1 MDFNHS
7 LVLDNITSPIL
18 VGTPIK
24 DETGRIVDFDII
36 YTNEE
41 LRKAVG
47 FIIKGQ
53 TLWSDFEADV
63 TSDVPWFKMA
73 LDAIAGRFYPEARY
87 FSPSTQAWYQID
99 MKWLPDER
107 YVVVC
112 FSNVT
117 SEHRYYQKLKQSL
130 ITDPLTGFLNRSGF
144 NDALGITID
153 TSRFTHTTA
162 GLLLIDIDNLQ
173 NVNDSR
179 GVKEGDSLIMK
190 VADVLKQFQKEY
202 IQIFRYGDDE
212 FAVIISNFD
221 SENSL
226 INFIDCIYETFQIK
240 QIGVSGGVAIFPTHT
255 EQLDELIR
263 FADMAIHY
271 AKKNGKNNF
280 VYFEPDMQRIFIQHL
295 QLQTK
300 MTAAILESSFKQFY
314 QPQFDIRS
322 GELRGF
328 EALIRWSDPE
338 LGDIAPSVFI
348 PLAEETGLIIPIGR
362 WVMNTAISTLKTW
375 QEKYDFKGIMSVNVS
390 PVQLRQDSFIDELGE
405 FIERYKIDP
414 SFLEI
419 EITEG
424 VMIHNMNDTIEKLK
438 AIKDKGLRVSLDDFG
453 TGYSSLSY
461 LQMLPLNT
469 LKIDKSF
476 INDIT
481 SADGIQA
488 NITSSII
495 SMVEKMGLETIAE
508 GVEQPEQL
516 ALLNKFNCNI
526 VQGFLRG
533 KPMPFNLCDSYLSG
547 NKNALLKNGKDFK
560 DCEAFKD
567 PE

>member
-1 MDFNHS
+1 MDINHS
-7 LVLDNITSPIL
+7 LVLDNINSPIL
-18 VGTPIK
+18 VGIPIK
-24 DETGRIVDFDII
+24 DETGRIVDFDIA

-41 LRKAVG
+41 LKKAVG
-47 FIIKGQ
+47 FVIKDKPR
-53 TLWSDFEADV
+53 WSDFEADI

-73 LDAIAGRFYPEARY
+73 IDAIAGRFYPDAVY
-87 FSPSTQAWYQID
+87 YSPSTQSWYKID
-99 MKWLPDER
+99 MRWLPEEK
-107 YVVVC
+107 YVIVC
-112 FSNVT
+112 FSNIT
-117 SEHRYYQKLKQSL
+117 SERVYYQKLKRSL

-144 NDALGITID
+144 DDAFGITLE
-153 TSRFTHTTA
+153 TAHFSHTFA
-162 GLLLIDIDNLQ
+162 GILLIDIDNLQ

-179 GVKEGDSLIMK
+179 GIKEGDNLILR

-202 IQIFRYGDDE
+202 IQVFRYGDDE
-212 FAVIISNFD
+212 FAIIISNFTSED
-221 SENSL
+221 SL
-226 INFIDCIYETFQIK
+226 TNFIDCIYEAFQIK
-240 QIGVSGGVAIFPTHT
+240 QIGVSGGVSYYPTHS
-255 EQLDELIR
+255 EQQDELIR

-280 VYFEPDMQRIFIQHL
+280 VYFEPDMQRVFIQHL

-300 MTAAILESSFKQFY
+300 MTTAILESSFKQFY
-314 QPQFDIRS
+314 QPQFDIHT

-328 EALIRWSDPE
+328 EALIRWSDTE

-362 WVMNTAISTLKTW
+362 WVLKTAISTLKTW
-375 QEKYDFKGIMSVNVS
+375 QEKYNFKGIMSVNVS
-390 PVQLRQDSFIDELGE
+390 PVQLRQENFIPELTE
-405 FIERYKIDP
+405 LIERYQIDP
-414 SFLEI
+414 NLLEI

-438 AIKDKGLRVSLDDFG
+438 EIKRKGLRVSLDDFG

-476 INDIT
+476 INNIT

-495 SMVEKMGLETIAE
+495 TMVEKMGLETIAE
-508 GVEQPEQL
+508 GVEHPEQL
-516 ALLNKFNCNI
+516 DLLNKFNCNI

-533 KPMPFNLCDSYLSG
+533 KPMPFNSCDAYLAG
-547 NKNALLKNGKDFK
+547 DKNALLKTGKD
-560 DCEAFKD
+560 
-567 PE
+567 

>member
-41 LRKAVG
+41 LKKAVG
-47 FIIKGQ
+47 FVLKGQ
-53 TLWSDFEADV
+53 TLWSDFESDI

-73 LDAIAGRFYPEARY
+73 LDAIAGRFYPDARY
-87 FSPSTQAWYQID
+87 FSPSTQSWYQVD

-117 SEHRYYQKLKQSL
+117 SEHKYYQKLKESL

-212 FAVIISNFD
+212 FAVVISNFD

-226 INFIDCIYETFQIK
+226 VNFIDCIYETFQIK
-240 QIGVSGGVAIFPTHT
+240 QIGVSGGVSIFPNHT
-255 EQLDELIR
+255 EQVDEIIR

-300 MTAAILESSFKQFY
+300 MTTAILESSFKQFY
-314 QPQFDIRS
+314 QPQFDIRT

-328 EALIRWSDPE
+328 EALIRWSDSE

-362 WVMNTAISTLKTW
+362 WVMSTAISTLKTW

-508 GVEQPEQL
+508 GVEHPEQL

-533 KPMPFNLCDSYLSG
+533 KPMPFNLCDSYLAG

-560 DCEAFKD
+560 DCEAFKN

>member
-1 MDFNHS
+1 MDLNHS
-7 LVLDNITSPIL
+7 LVLENINSPIL

-24 DETGRIVDFDII
+24 DDTGRIVDFDII

-41 LRKAVG
+41 LKKAVG
-47 FIIKGQ
+47 FVIKGQ
-53 TLWSDFEADV
+53 TRWSDFEADI

-73 LDAIAGRFYPEARY
+73 IDAIAGRFYPEARY
-87 FSPSTQAWYQID
+87 FSPSTQSWYKID
-99 MKWLPDER
+99 MRWLPDEK
-107 YVVVC
+107 YVIVC

-117 SEHRYYQKLKQSL
+117 SEHVYYQKLKQSL

-144 NDALGITID
+144 DDAFGITLE
-153 TSRFTHTTA
+153 TARYTHTVA

-179 GVKEGDSLIMK
+179 GVKEGDNLILM
-190 VADVLKQFQKEY
+190 VSDVLKQFQKEY
-202 IQIFRYGDDE
+202 IQVFRYGDDE
-212 FAVIISNFD
+212 FAIIISNFA

-226 INFIDCIYETFQIK
+226 VNFIDCIYETFQTK
-240 QIGVSGGVAIFPTHT
+240 QIGVSGGVAFFPNHS
-255 EQLDELIR
+255 EQQEELIR

-280 VYFEPDMQRIFIQHL
+280 VYFEPDMQRVFIQHL
-295 QLQTK
+295 KLQTK
-300 MTAAILESSFKQFY
+300 MTTAILESSFKQFY
-314 QPQFDIRS
+314 QPQFDIHT
-322 GELRGF
+322 GNLRGF
-328 EALIRWSDPE
+328 EALIRWSDSE

-362 WVMNTAISTLKTW
+362 WVLNTALSTLKTW
-375 QEKYDFKGIMSVNVS
+375 QEKYNFKGIMSVNVS
-390 PVQLRQDSFIDELGE
+390 PVQLRQESFLSELDEL
-405 FIERYKIDP
+405 IERYQIDP
-414 SFLEI
+414 NLLEI

-424 VMIHNMNDTIEKLK
+424 VMIHNMNDTIDKLK
-438 AIKDKGLRVSLDDFG
+438 EIKNRGLRVSLDDFG

-476 INDIT
+476 INNIT
-481 SADGIQA
+481 SSDGVQA

-508 GVEQPEQL
+508 GVEHPEQL
-516 ALLNKFNCNI
+516 DLLNKFNCNV

-533 KPMPFNLCDSYLSG
+533 KPMPFNLCDAYLAG
-547 NKNALLKNGKDFK
+547 DKNALLKNNKN
-560 DCEAFKD
+560 
-567 PE
+567 

>member
-1 MDFNHS
+1 MDIKHS
-7 LVLDNITSPIL
+7 LVLENINSPIL
-18 VGTPIK
+18 VGIPIK
-24 DETGRIVDFDII
+24 DETGRIVDFDIA

-41 LRKAVG
+41 LKKAVG
-47 FIIKGQ
+47 FIIKDRSK
-53 TLWSDFEADV
+53 WSDFEADI

-73 LDAIAGRFYPEARY
+73 IDAIAGRFYPDARY
-87 FSPSTQAWYQID
+87 FSPSTQAWYKID
-99 MKWLPDER
+99 MRWLPEEK
-107 YVVVC
+107 YVIVC

-117 SEHRYYQKLKQSL
+117 SERLYYQKLKRSL

-144 NDALGITID
+144 DDAFGISLETAHF
-153 TSRFTHTTA
+153 SHTYT

-179 GVKEGDSLIMK
+179 GIKEGDNLILR

-202 IQIFRYGDDE
+202 IQVFRYGDDE
-212 FAVIISNFD
+212 FAIIITNFT

-226 INFIDCIYETFQIK
+226 TNFIDCIYEAFQIK
-240 QIGVSGGVAIFPTHT
+240 QIGVSGGVAYYPTHS
-255 EQLDELIR
+255 EQQDELIR

-280 VYFEPDMQRIFIQHL
+280 VYFEPDMQRVFIQHL

-300 MTAAILESSFKQFY
+300 MTTAILESTFKQFY
-314 QPQFDIRS
+314 QPQFDIHT
-322 GELRGF
+322 GQLRGF
-328 EALIRWSDPE
+328 EALIRWSDAE

-362 WVMNTAISTLKTW
+362 WVLKTAISTLKTW
-375 QEKYDFKGIMSVNVS
+375 QEKYNFKGIMSVNVS
-390 PVQLRQDSFIDELGE
+390 PVQLRQENFIPELLE
-405 FIERYKIDP
+405 LIERYQIDP
-414 SFLEI
+414 NLLEI

-438 AIKDKGLRVSLDDFG
+438 EIKNKGLRVSLDDFG

-476 INDIT
+476 INNIT
-481 SADGIQA
+481 SSDGVQA

-495 SMVEKMGLETIAE
+495 TMVEKMGLETIAE
-508 GVEQPEQL
+508 GVEHPEQL
-516 ALLNKFNCNI
+516 DLLNKFNCNI

-533 KPMPFNLCDSYLSG
+533 KPMPFNSCDAYLAG
-547 NKNALLKNGKDFK
+547 DKNALLKNGKD
-560 DCEAFKD
+560 
-567 PE
+567 